1 MQFEAGTINL
11 TIFDDVVCMLCT
23 LVFVIILYCCFIRM
37 ERKIV
42 LIKKIM
48 NGFAFAQGK
57 GKLYVREIVYMI
69 CKML

>member
-1 MQFEAGTINL
+1 
-11 TIFDDVVCMLCT
+11 
-23 LVFVIILYCCFIRM
+23 M